1 MIARV
6 LSVAVL
12 AAGLA
17 GCGSGTIRPS
27 DDTGA
32 VAPAPSPAPSAPVV
46 DTDPAPT
53 PAPAPEA
60 PGLAPAP
67 RPDTVADARAAG
79 SPVEIQRIGRWVS
92 SGIKGARRLVIRDAA
107 TWAQFWSELGA
118 GVRPEVDFS
127 RDLVVAVAS
136 GERTSGGHDI
146 AVEEVTR
153 SGGDLRITVVETA
166 PGAECVTTAALT
178 QPVDVVKLAAA
189 GVTGWSF
196 IDRRATGTC

>member
-1 MIARV
+1 V
-6 LSVAVL
+6 V
-12 AAGLA
+12 
-17 GCGSGTIRPS
+17 
-27 DDTGA
+27 
-32 VAPAPSPAPSAPVV
+32 SAPQ
-46 DTDPAPT
+46 
-53 PAPAPEA
+53 PE
-60 PGLAPAP
+60 
-67 RPDTVADARAAG
+67 TVPDARAAG

-166 PGAECVTTAALT
+166 PGAECMTTAALT
-178 QPVDVVKLAAA
+178 QPVDVVKMAPEPAVPAARE
-189 GVTGWSF
+189 GPWRNPGHVLKRLHRKCLGST
-196 IDRRATGTC
+196 